1 MFLIFLVFRIV
12 FIFILFVFVESLM
25 EQELLTLPKHLNS
38 QPAFSGVH
46 VTRSLVLYA
55 FAL

>member
-1 MFLIFLVFRIV
+1 MFPIFLVFRIV
-12 FIFILFVFVESLM
+12 FIFILLVFVESLM
-25 EQELLTLPKHLNS
+25 EQELLTLPEHLNS
-38 QPAFSGVH
+38 PPAVSGVR